1 MILPRRA
8 PSYNC
13 HTRYTLSHTKI
24 LLALSCGAWYAYSMK
39 NKNSRMER
47 IKALRRIELEKLSAI
62 KRSLWDDGFWIPKK
76 K

>member
-1 MILPRRA
+1 
-8 PSYNC
+8 
-13 HTRYTLSHTKI
+13 
-24 LLALSCGAWYAYSMK
+24 MK